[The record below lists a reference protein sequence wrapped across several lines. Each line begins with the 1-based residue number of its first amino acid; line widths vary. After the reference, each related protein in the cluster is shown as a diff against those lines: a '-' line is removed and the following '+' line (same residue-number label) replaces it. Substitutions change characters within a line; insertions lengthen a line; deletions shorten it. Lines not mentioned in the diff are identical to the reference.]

1 MRRMEDRNELR
12 SFQRTAQNEP
22 KIIAICEICKSPIY
36 EGHPYIK
43 IPLQENKYVH
53 LECAMM
59 CRAKMFAIG
68 AWLRG

>member
-1 MRRMEDRNELR
+1 ME
-12 SFQRTAQNEP
+12 QP